1 MVKLVKII
9 MSAIILYDNLF
20 ITLNNFILKI
30 YINLL
35 LQMNV
40 SHIYYS

>member
-1 MVKLVKII
+1 